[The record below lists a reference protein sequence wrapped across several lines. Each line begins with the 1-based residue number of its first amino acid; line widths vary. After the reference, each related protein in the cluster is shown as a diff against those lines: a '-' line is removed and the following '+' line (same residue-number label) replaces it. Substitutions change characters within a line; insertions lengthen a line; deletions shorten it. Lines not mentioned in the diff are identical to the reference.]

1 MLPGHNL
8 FLHLLGVPHMKD
20 FSLLHLHTER
30 ESIELSATALSPG
43 QPCVG
48 NQNRI
53 FNVSILKYNSL
64 AYKIRVEISFS
75 MLYGDPNSMGSVL
88 GMHTVWKSLV
98 LSWYFGIKAVITS
111 FLNPF

>member
-1 MLPGHNL
+1 M
-8 FLHLLGVPHMKD
+8 
-20 FSLLHLHTER
+20 
-30 ESIELSATALSPG
+30 
-43 QPCVG
+43 G

-64 AYKIRVEISFS
+64 VYKIRVEISFCI
-75 MLYGDPNSMGSVL
+75 LYGDPNSMGSVL